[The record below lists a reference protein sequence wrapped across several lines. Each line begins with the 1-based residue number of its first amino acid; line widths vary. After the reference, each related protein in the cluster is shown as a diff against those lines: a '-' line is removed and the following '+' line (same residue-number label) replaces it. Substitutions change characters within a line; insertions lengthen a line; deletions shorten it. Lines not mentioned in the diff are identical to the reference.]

1 MANEGSVAM
10 MGQEDG
16 FQPKLFYHQINLER
30 RIPQGHLLRRIQEK
44 IDFSFVYGEVKDTY
58 GCNGNV
64 SIPPPVILKMMLLFV
79 LYNVRS
85 ERELMDTLPMRL
97 DWLWFLG
104 YDLDSEV
111 PDHSVLSK
119 ARARWGVEA
128 FRNFFERVVWQCVE
142 AGLVDGRKIFVD
154 SSLVDANAS
163 NNSVVDRQSLRR
175 YLNKGYQ
182 RLEERLDE
190 VMEQKHAP
198 VESRYLSTTD
208 PDASV
213 VRRGGKPKLRYKT
226 HRSVDAKH
234 EVITGT
240 QLTPGSRDEG
250 DLLREMIEVHEE
262 NVREKVKT
270 VVADSRYGKIDNF
283 LLCHDLGVHAHI
295 PSLEETQRGYGRKR
309 GIFPREAF
317 AYDPQTDTFR
327 CPAGQALKKTSFN
340 RARNHYEY
348 RMEGEICANCELQQG
363 CTHAKEG
370 RTLKRHIRQDEL
382 DKMLLMAKS
391 REARR
396 DLKTRQHLSE
406 RSFAQGK
413 RYGYKRARW
422 RGLWRVQIQ
431 DYLVA
436 AVQNIQILMGHL
448 KGRAVSIAMRLQEQV
463 SSPAGHQKGS
473 FPSTLNLFTLRWGPY
488 STSIKFGF
496 GQQPVKA

>member
-1 MANEGSVAM
+1 
-10 MGQEDG
+10 
-16 FQPKLFYHQINLER
+16 
-30 RIPQGHLLRRIQEK
+30 
-44 IDFSFVYGEVKDTY
+44 
-58 GCNGNV
+58 
-64 SIPPPVILKMMLLFV
+64 
-79 LYNVRS
+79 
-85 ERELMDTLPMRL
+85 
-97 DWLWFLG
+97 
-104 YDLDSEV
+104 
-111 PDHSVLSK
+111 
-119 ARARWGVEA
+119 
-128 FRNFFERVVWQCVE
+128 
-142 AGLVDGRKIFVD
+142 VDGRKIFVD
-154 SSLVDANAS
+154 SSLVDADAS

-208 PDASV
+208 PEASV
-213 VRRGGKPKLRYKT
+213 VRQGGKPKLRYKT

-234 EVITGT
+234 EVITAT

-250 DLLREMIEVHEE
+250 DLLREMIEVHEQ
-262 NVREKVKT
+262 NVRKKVKT

-283 LLCHDLGVHAHI
+283 LLCHDLGADAHI

-317 AYDPQTDTFR
+317 AYDPQTDTFH
-327 CPAGQALKKTSFN
+327 CPAGQTLKRTSFN

-348 RMEGEICANCELQQG
+348 RMDGEICAHCELQVS
-363 CTHAKEG
+363 CTRAKEG

-382 DKMLLMAKS
+382 DKMLRMAKS

-422 RGLWRVQIQ
+422 RGLRRVQIQ

-436 AVQNIQILMGHL
+436 VVQNIQILVDHL
-448 KGRAVSIAMRLQEQV
+448 RGRAVSIAMRLQEQV
-463 SSPAGHQKGS
+463 SLPSGRQKDS
-473 FPSTLNLFTLRWGPY
+473 FWSILNLFTFQEEFC
-488 STSIKFGF
+488 STSLNCGF
-496 GQQPVKA
+496 GQQPV